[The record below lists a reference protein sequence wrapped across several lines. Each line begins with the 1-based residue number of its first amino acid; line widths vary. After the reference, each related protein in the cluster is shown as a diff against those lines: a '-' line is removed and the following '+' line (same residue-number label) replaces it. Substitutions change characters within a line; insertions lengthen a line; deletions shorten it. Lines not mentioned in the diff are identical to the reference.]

1 MHLEYFGLAKP
12 PFVGEPDTEIFFP
25 EADRTALLRRIY
37 AELQNGSPV
46 VRLTGAEGS
55 GKSLLC
61 LLLAHLLP
69 AHFQAVY
76 LASPAG
82 SFDELLR
89 AACQELGQPP
99 QADMPAWLRR
109 QMEQCQAQGKKFLLL
124 IDQAELMFP
133 AALERLLRTAFTAA
147 EQQTLQVILVGRPA
161 LNERISQLQAYCA
174 DIEMPPSHQLA
185 PLTEEE
191 LAAYL
196 SFRLKAAGL
205 SAADSVKAFSGEA
218 TRKIFELAKGN
229 LRAAH
234 LLADTALQ
242 RVCAADR
249 YFPVLAADVTA
260 LKDGSSG
267 GRVKQKAALSSRT
280 WKLLAAA
287 VLLLFAAL
295 LFRYSDELWRNSE
308 DAAKKMVSTVPVKP
322 TELLPDKI
330 RLNSETELPPEP
342 EAAEPVAEIAEA
354 EPVLPTEPM
363 EEPPAAAQ
371 VAAVPA
377 DTQVLPAPPQEETE
391 EQVLEEEPL
400 ETPPALPPVQTPP
413 PAPQQTKIVQLSP
426 GMRKTRPKA
435 KDSAPAI
442 APPPPPAPT
451 PEPAAAP
458 EQRAEINADRLYQEL
473 LAAGGLLRK
482 SRSAG
487 RYTVQLAT
495 LASPEA
501 AKEMIVRDEYLEHRS
516 QLKLLRRPSPASPT
530 FIFYGS
536 YGSLEEAQAAVSQMP
551 LFLRKQHHPAAVPV
565 AEALGKVG
573 N

>member
-12 PFVGEPDTEIFFP
+12 PFAGEPDTEIFFP

-46 VRLTGAEGS
+46 IRLTGAEGS
-55 GKSLLC
+55 GKTLLC

-69 AHFQAVY
+69 AEYQTVY

-99 QADMPAWLRR
+99 QADMSAWLGRLL
-109 QMEQCQAQGKKFLLL
+109 EQCQAQGKKLLLL

-147 EQQTLQVILVGRPA
+147 AEQQALQVVLAGRPA
-161 LNERISQLQAYCA
+161 LDERISQLQAYCA

-196 SFRLKAAGL
+196 SFRLKTAGL
-205 SAADSVKAFSGEA
+205 SAADSGKAFSGEA
-218 TRKIFELAKGN
+218 VRKISELAKGN

-260 LKDGSSG
+260 LENGASS
-267 GRVKQKAALSSRT
+267 RTDRKKAALSSRT
-280 WKLLAAA
+280 WKLLTAA

-295 LFRYSDELWRNSE
+295 LFRYSGELRRSGQE
-308 DAAKKMVSTVPVKP
+308 AAERFVAAGTPAVKP
-322 TELLPDKI
+322 DELLPEQLQ
-330 RLNSETELPPEP
+330 LNSKPELPSEP
-342 EAAEPVAEIAEA
+342 AEA
-354 EPVLPTEPM
+354 EPVLA
-363 EEPPAAAQ
+363 EEAAA
-371 VAAVPA
+371 AM
-377 DTQVLPAPPQEETE
+377 TE
-391 EQVLEEEPL
+391 EEAVMPSEPAEAAAPLPEEESL
-400 ETPPALPPVQTPP
+400 DTPP
-413 PAPQQTKIVQLSP
+413 PEEPSETSRPEAESAAAAPPPARLPPEIVRLSP
-426 GMRKTRPKA
+426 GMRKTRPAVK
-435 KDSAPAI
+435 KTAPV
-442 APPPPPAPT
+442 PSSPVPAP
-451 PEPAAAP
+451 ERAAV
-458 EQRAEINADRLYQEL
+458 NADQLYQEL
-473 LAAGGLLRK
+473 LAAGGLLRN
-482 SRSAG
+482 SRNTG
-487 RYTVQLAT
+487 RYTIQLAT
-495 LASPEA
+495 LGSPET
-501 AKEMIVRDEYLEHRS
+501 AKEMIVRDEYLEHRR

-536 YGSLEEAQAAVSQMP
+536 YDSLEAAQAAVSQMP

>member
-12 PFVGEPDTEIFFP
+12 PFAGEPDTEIFFP

-69 AHFQAVY
+69 THFQAVY

-99 QADMPAWLRR
+99 QADMSAWLGRLL
-109 QMEQCQAQGKKFLLL
+109 EQCQAQGKKLLL
-124 IDQAELMFP
+124 LVDQAELMFP

-147 EQQTLQVILVGRPA
+147 EQQTLQVILAGRPA

-174 DIEMPPSHQLA
+174 DIELPPSHQLA

-196 SFRLKAAGL
+196 SFRLKTAGL

-218 TRKIFELAKGN
+218 VRKIFELTKGN

-260 LKDGSSG
+260 LKNGSSG
-267 GRVKQKAALSSRT
+267 GRGKQKAALSSRT
-280 WKLLAAA
+280 WKLLAVA

-295 LFRYSDELWRNSE
+295 LFRYSDALWRNSE

-322 TELLPDKI
+322 TELLPDKL
-330 RLNSETELPPEP
+330 RLNSEPELPPEP
-342 EAAEPVAEIAEA
+342 EAAESVAETDEA
-354 EPVLPTEPM
+354 EPVLPTD
-363 EEPPAAAQ
+363 PPAAAQ
-371 VAAVPA
+371 E
-377 DTQVLPAPPQEETE
+377 LPAPPQEEAE

-400 ETPPALPPVQTPP
+400 ETPPAPPPVQTAP

-435 KDSAPAI
+435 KDSAPVA
-442 APPPPPAPT
+442 APPVPIPPPAPT

-473 LAAGGLLRK
+473 LAAGGLLRN

-495 LASPEA
+495 LVSPEA

-516 QLKLLRRPSPASPT
+516 QLKLLRRLSPASPT

>member
-12 PFVGEPDTEIFFP
+12 PFAGEPDTEIFFP

-46 VRLTGAEGS
+46 IRLTGAEGS
-55 GKSLLC
+55 GKTLLS
-61 LLLAHLLP
+61 LLLARLLP
-69 AHFQAVY
+69 AEYQPAY

-99 QADMPAWLRR
+99 QADMSAWLRR
-109 QMEQCQAQGKKFLLL
+109 QMEQCQAQGKKLLLL

-147 EQQTLQVILVGRPA
+147 AEQQTLQVILAGRPA

-174 DIEMPPSHQLA
+174 DIEMPPDHQLA

-196 SFRLKAAGL
+196 SFRLKTAGL
-205 SAADSVKAFSGEA
+205 SAADSGKVFSGEA
-218 TRKIFELAKGN
+218 VRKIFELAKGN

-260 LKDGSSG
+260 LENGASS
-267 GRVKQKAALSSRT
+267 RTDRKQAALSGRT
-280 WKLLAAA
+280 WKLLAVA

-295 LFRYSDELWRNSE
+295 LFRYSDALWRNSE
-308 DAAKKMVSTVPVKP
+308 DAAKKIVSTVPVKP
-322 TELLPDKI
+322 TELLPDKL
-330 RLNSETELPPEP
+330 RLNSEPELPPEP
-342 EAAEPVAEIAEA
+342 EAAEPVAETTE
-354 EPVLPTEPM
+354 EKPTE
-363 EEPPAAAQ
+363 EPSAAAQ
-371 VAAVPA
+371 E
-377 DTQVLPAPPQEETE
+377 LPAPPQEEAE
-391 EQVLEEEPL
+391 EQILEEEPL
-400 ETPPALPPVQTPP
+400 ETPPAPPPVQTQQ

-435 KDSAPAI
+435 KDSAPVA
-442 APPPPPAPT
+442 APPVPLPPPAPT

-473 LAAGGLLRK
+473 LAAGGLLRN

-487 RYTVQLAT
+487 RYTIQLAT
-495 LASPEA
+495 LASPET
-501 AKEMIVRDEYLEHRS
+501 AKEMIVRDE
-516 QLKLLRRPSPASPT
+516 
-530 FIFYGS
+530 
-536 YGSLEEAQAAVSQMP
+536 
-551 LFLRKQHHPAAVPV
+551 
-565 AEALGKVG
+565 
-573 N
+573 

>member
-12 PFVGEPDTEIFFP
+12 PFAGEPDTEIFFP

-37 AELQNGSPV
+37 ADLQNGNPV
-46 VRLTGAEGS
+46 IRLTGAEGS
-55 GKSLLC
+55 GKTMLC

-69 AHFQAVY
+69 AEFQAIY
-76 LASPAG
+76 LHSPAG

-89 AACQELGQPP
+89 AACQELDQQPQP
-99 QADMPAWLRR
+99 DMSVWLRR
-109 QMEQCQAQGKKFLLL
+109 QLEQLQAQGKKLLLL

-133 AALERLLRTAFTAA
+133 AALERLLRTIFAA
-147 EQQTLQVILVGRPA
+147 EQLTLQVILAGRPSLDA
-161 LNERISQLQAYCA
+161 RVAQLQAYCA
-174 DIEMPPSHQLA
+174 DMKIPLGHQLA

-191 LAAYL
+191 LGAYL
-196 SFRLKAAGL
+196 DFRLKTAGL
-205 SAADSVKAFSGEA
+205 SAADSGRAFSGEA
-218 TRKIFELAKGN
+218 VRKIFKLANGN
-229 LRAAH
+229 LRTVH

-260 LKDGSSG
+260 LKNASSSG
-267 GRVKQKAALSSRT
+267 RGKQKAALSSRT

-295 LFRYSDELWRNSE
+295 LFRYSDALWRNSE
-308 DAAKKMVSTVPVKP
+308 DAAKKMVSTVPVRPDK
-322 TELLPDKI
+322 LLPDKL
-330 RLNSETELPPEP
+330 RLNSEPEV
-342 EAAEPVAEIAEA
+342 AEPVAETGEA
-354 EPVLPTEPM
+354 EPVLPTESV
-363 EEPPAAAQ
+363 EEPPTAAQ
-371 VAAVPA
+371 VSAVPA
-377 DTQVLPAPPQEETE
+377 DTQELPASPQEETE
-391 EQVLEEEPL
+391 EQILEEEPL
-400 ETPPALPPVQTPP
+400 ETPPEPPPVQTPP

-435 KDSAPAI
+435 KDSAPVA
-442 APPPPPAPT
+442 APPVPMPLPAST
-451 PEPAAAP
+451 PEPPAAP
-458 EQRAEINADRLYQEL
+458 EQRAEVNADRLYQEL
-473 LAAGGLLRK
+473 LAAGGLLRN

-487 RYTVQLAT
+487 RYTIQLAT
-495 LASPEA
+495 LGSPEA

>member
-12 PFVGEPDTEIFFP
+12 PFAGEPDTEIFFP

-55 GKSLLC
+55 GKTLLC

-89 AACQELGQPP
+89 AACQELDQPP

-133 AALERLLRTAFTAA
+133 AALERLLRTVFAAAA
-147 EQQTLQVILVGRPA
+147 ERQTLQVILAGRPA

-174 DIEMPPSHQLA
+174 DIEMPPDHQLA

-196 SFRLKAAGL
+196 SFRLKTAGL
-205 SAADSVKAFSGEA
+205 AAADSVKAFSGEA
-218 TRKIFELAKGN
+218 VRKIFELAKGN

-249 YFPVLAADVTA
+249 YFPVLTADVTA
-260 LKDGSSG
+260 LKNGSSG
-267 GRVKQKAALSSRT
+267 GRGKQKAALSSRM

-295 LFRYSDELWRNSE
+295 LFRYSDALWRNSE
-308 DAAKKMVSTVPVKP
+308 DVAKKMVSTVPVKP

-330 RLNSETELPPEP
+330 RLNSEPELPPEP
-342 EAAEPVAEIAEA
+342 EAAEPEPAGETAEA
-354 EPVLPTEPM
+354 ESVLPTES
-363 EEPPAAAQ
+363 ADAQ
-371 VAAVPA
+371 E
-377 DTQVLPAPPQEETE
+377 LPVPPQEEAE

-400 ETPPALPPVQTPP
+400 ETPPAPPPVQTQ
-413 PAPQQTKIVQLSP
+413 PALQQTKIVQLSP

-435 KDSAPAI
+435 KDSAPVA
-442 APPPPPAPT
+442 APPVPIPPPAPT

-473 LAAGGLLRK
+473 LAAGGLLRN

-487 RYTVQLAT
+487 RYTIQLAT
-495 LASPEA
+495 LGSPET

-536 YGSLEEAQAAVSQMP
+536 YGSLEQAQAAVSQMP

>member
-12 PFVGEPDTEIFFP
+12 PFAGEPDTDVFFP

-37 AELQNGSPV
+37 TELQNGSPV

-55 GKSLLC
+55 GKSLFC

-69 AHFQAVY
+69 AEYQTVY

-99 QADMPAWLRR
+99 QADMSAWLGRLL
-109 QMEQCQAQGKKFLLL
+109 EQCQAQGKKFLLL

-133 AALERLLRTAFTAA
+133 AALERLLRTVFTAA
-147 EQQTLQVILVGRPA
+147 EQQTLQVVLAGRPA

-196 SFRLKAAGL
+196 SFRLKTAGL
-205 SAADSVKAFSGEA
+205 SAADSGKAFSGEA
-218 TRKIFELAKGN
+218 VRKISELTKGN
-229 LRAAH
+229 LRATH

-260 LKDGSSG
+260 LENGASS
-267 GRVKQKAALSSRT
+267 RTDRKKAALSSRT
-280 WKLLAAA
+280 WKLLTAA

-295 LFRYSDELWRNSE
+295 LFRYSGELRRSGQE
-308 DAAKKMVSTVPVKP
+308 AAERFVAAGTPAVKP
-322 TELLPDKI
+322 DELLPEQLQ
-330 RLNSETELPPEP
+330 LNSKPELPSEPEEPAAAMTEEEAVMPSEPAEAAAPLPEEESLNTPPPEEPSETSRPEAESAAAPPSARLPPE
-342 EAAEPVAEIAEA
+342 
-354 EPVLPTEPM
+354 
-363 EEPPAAAQ
+363 
-371 VAAVPA
+371 
-377 DTQVLPAPPQEETE
+377 
-391 EQVLEEEPL
+391 
-400 ETPPALPPVQTPP
+400 
-413 PAPQQTKIVQLSP
+413 IVRLSP
-426 GMRKTRPKA
+426 GMRKTRPAVK
-435 KDSAPAI
+435 KTEPVPSSPV
-442 APPPPPAPT
+442 PAP
-451 PEPAAAP
+451 ERAAV
-458 EQRAEINADRLYQEL
+458 NADQLYQEL
-473 LAAGGLLRK
+473 LAAGGLLRN

-487 RYTVQLAT
+487 RYTIQLAT
-495 LASPEA
+495 LASRET
-501 AKEMIVRDEYLEHRS
+501 AKEMIVRDEYLEHRR

-536 YGSLEEAQAAVSQMP
+536 YDSLEAAQAAVSQMP
-551 LFLRKQHHPAAVPV
+551 LFLRKQHHPAALPV

>member
-12 PFVGEPDTEIFFP
+12 PFAGEPDTEIFFP

-89 AACQELGQPP
+89 AACQELGQPA
-99 QADMPAWLRR
+99 QADRSAWLSC

-133 AALERLLRTAFTAA
+133 AALERLLRTVFAAAA
-147 EQQTLQVILVGRPA
+147 EPQTLQVILVGRPA
-161 LNERISQLQAYCA
+161 LDERISQLKAYCA
-174 DIEMPPSHQLA
+174 DIKMPSSHQLA

-196 SFRLKAAGL
+196 SFRLKTAGL

-218 TRKIFELAKGN
+218 VRKIFELAKGN
-229 LRAAH
+229 LRTVH

-260 LKDGSSG
+260 LKDSSSG
-267 GRVKQKAALSSRT
+267 GRGKKNAALSSRA

-295 LFRYSDELWRNSE
+295 LFRYSDALWRNSE
-308 DAAKKMVSTVPVKP
+308 DAAKKIVSTVPVKP
-322 TELLPDKI
+322 TELLPDKL
-330 RLNSETELPPEP
+330 RLNSEPELPPEP
-342 EAAEPVAEIAEA
+342 EAAEPVAETVEA
-354 EPVLPTEPM
+354 EPVLPTEPA
-363 EEPPAAAQ
+363 EEPPATVQ
-371 VAAVPA
+371 VAAIPA
-377 DTQVLPAPPQEETE
+377 DAE
-391 EQVLEEEPL
+391 EQILEEEPL
-400 ETPPALPPVQTPP
+400 ETPPAPPPVQTQQPV
-413 PAPQQTKIVQLSP
+413 PQQTKIVQLSP

-435 KDSAPAI
+435 KDQVPAI
-442 APPPPPAPT
+442 APPVQVPPPAPT

-458 EQRAEINADRLYQEL
+458 EQRAEVNADRLYQEL
-473 LAAGGLLRK
+473 LAAGGLLRN
-482 SRSAG
+482 SRSTG
-487 RYTVQLAT
+487 RYTIQLAT
-495 LASPEA
+495 LGSPEA

-530 FIFYGS
+530 FSFYGS

-565 AEALGKVG
+565 AEALGKVS